1 MKHWLESLA
10 ENGFDVFTVV
20 YIAVLG
26 ILYHYLMRWFIDVRL
41 KKLENKIEIQN
52 ELLHHIIDE
61 VEEWNVLPVDL
72 TGEEIII
79 TVKKY

>member
-61 VEEWNVLPVDL
+61 VEE
-72 TGEEIII
+72 
-79 TVKKY
+79 

>member
-1 MKHWLESLA
+1 MRHWLESLA

-26 ILYHYLMRWFIDVRL
+26 ILYHYLMRWFIDMRV
-41 KKLENKIEIQN
+41 KKLEDKIDLQN

-72 TGEEIII
+72 TGKEAII

>member
-20 YIAVLG
+20 YIAILG
-26 ILYHYLMRWFIDVRL
+26 ILYHYLMRWFIDIRF

-52 ELLHHIIDE
+52 ELLHHILDE
-61 VEEWNVLPVDL
+61 VEE
-72 TGEEIII
+72 
-79 TVKKY
+79 